1 MKKIIGKYITF
12 CIALFALANASFA
25 HATEEDISLNINTI
39 SEDSVYKYTFTD
51 FNKASLLMKELREA
65 EKLPTYTLDITE
77 GDLYYN
83 TGHPYIALK
92 FYNRAL
98 DSDSV
103 RLSTSNE
110 MKVLH
115 RLISCYDYLKL
126 DAQKKKCVEL
136 LLEKSK
142 ESDDAAMYSTA
153 LFELGKMI
161 YYQGEKE
168 RAYGYFNDAL
178 KIMDDSNYE
187 LKYDNLSYY
196 YNTIILYLLWD
207 ERLEDA
213 LAALDKLE
221 EIITTDNDN
230 DNVTPISG
238 LKEKELKN
246 LYANRAVTLARLGRT
261 AEADEY
267 YDKFLSL
274 SNDKDNYLIVPY
286 LLKRGRYKEAIQ
298 LNEKRRKEYYDKG
311 DTINYYMASILHSL
325 GKAYF
330 EQGKYKNAAINFAK
344 LALLRDSLK
353 EREQRSAA
361 IELAAI
367 YDLNDKDLKIAKG
380 TAQLHVRNILLW
392 TISTIALVLVV
403 AILLI
408 YRNRRAIKEK
418 NRILTSTIEELI
430 ESKEKLITETDAS
443 LTQETC
449 NENADEK
456 TSVNEDFER
465 IEILLRDKKLLLDPE
480 LSRDDIIRMAHIQ
493 KNKFSQLFKDH
504 AGMSFSEYINN
515 KRMEHAV
522 ALLKNNPNYTI
533 EAIAQSVGMSNA
545 QFYKSFK
552 KKFGLT
558 PSVFI
563 KNLSN
568 RQL

>member
-12 CIALFALANASFA
+12 CIALFAFAHASFA
-25 HATEEDISLNINTI
+25 HAEENSTLNINTI
-39 SEDSVYKYTFTD
+39 NEDSVYKYTFTD

-65 EKLPTYTLDITE
+65 EKLPAYTLDITE

-83 TGHPYIALK
+83 TGHPYMALK

-98 DSDSV
+98 YSDSA
-103 RLSTSNE
+103 RLSIHNE

-126 DAQKKKCVEL
+126 DAQKKECVEKL
-136 LLEKSK
+136 LKKAK
-142 ESDDAAMYSTA
+142 ESNNTAMYSTA

-168 RAYGYFNDAL
+168 RAYTYFNDAL
-178 KIMDDSNYE
+178 KIIKDSDYE
-187 LKYDNLSYY
+187 LKYDNLCYY

-213 LAALDKLE
+213 LVALDKLE
-221 EIITTDNDN
+221 EIITSDNDS

-267 YDKFLSL
+267 YDKFLSFG
-274 SNDKDNYLIVPY
+274 NDKDNYLIVPY
-286 LLKRGRYKEAIQ
+286 LLKRGRYKEAVR
-298 LNEKRRKEYYDKG
+298 LNEQREKEFIAKG
-311 DTINYYMASILHSL
+311 DTVNYYMASILHSL

-330 EQGKYKNAAINFAK
+330 IQGQYKNAAMKFAE
-344 LALLRDSLK
+344 LASLRDSLK
-353 EREQRSAA
+353 EREQKSAA

-367 YDLNDKDLKIAKG
+367 YDLNDKDLKIAK
-380 TAQLHVRNILLW
+380 AQAKLHVHNMLLW
-392 TISTIALVLVV
+392 TISTIAF
-403 AILLI
+403 ILMIVMFLI
-408 YRNRRAIKEK
+408 YRNRHIIKEK

-430 ESKEKLITETDAS
+430 ESKKSLRDEKASNYIPKTQDPTETKPTA
-443 LTQETC
+443 
-449 NENADEK
+449 
-456 TSVNEDFER
+456 NEDFVR
-465 IEILLRDKKLLLDPE
+465 IEMLLHDEELLLNPD
-480 LSRDDIIRMAHIQ
+480 LLRDDIIRMAHIP

-504 AGMSFSEYINN
+504 AGMSFSEYIND

-522 ALLKNNPNYTI
+522 SMLKNNPNYTI
-533 EAIAQSVGMSNA
+533 EAIAKSVGMSNA

-558 PSVFI
+558 PSAFH

-568 RQL
+568 K